1 MAYEGLRQDG
11 TIAAEI
17 LSIRPWQLCK
27 FPTLCI
33 LEHVGDHHWRQPQGA
48 PIIADTGQNG
58 TRDQVY
64 DKPIPDILSQIK
76 DNYAA
81 LRPAERRVADVVLA
95 DVVFSVDAS
104 NAVIARRAEVSEP
117 TVTRF
122 CRAIGC
128 EGVRDF
134 KLKLAQSVVVGQIYL
149 NPEQPRMPADN
160 ISPLWNA
167 VFGEARNALNAV
179 ERQVSQHDVI
189 EAAEMIASAH
199 QVAVF
204 GLGGSSTALAQE
216 TQFRLF
222 RYGVVVSAYSDSYIM
237 RMTASTLKPDDLIIA
252 ISATGRTREVVEAVE
267 VGKHYGAKTLC
278 ITAPDTDLARMCDLA
293 LTVDVPE
300 FPDTVMKPTA
310 SRFAFLAIIDLV
322 SVAAGYRLGKPAMET
337 LRRIKYNVLAHR
349 KGKELEPLGD

>member
-1 MAYEGLRQDG
+1 MAYEVLRQDG

-128 EGVRDF
+128 EGVRD
-134 KLKLAQSVVVGQIYL
+134 
-149 NPEQPRMPADN
+149 
-160 ISPLWNA
+160 
-167 VFGEARNALNAV
+167 
-179 ERQVSQHDVI
+179 VSQHDVI